1 LTKAR
6 SGKTAVVF
14 WLLAAT
20 LLAHRAGAAERASRV
35 ALVRT
40 PPGDVLLQEASTRLR
55 AELRDAG
62 FEVVDV
68 ESAPGDP
75 RSSVETAAEGDAG
88 FATVSIDRA
97 RTEAYADVWIS
108 DHLTGKTVVRR
119 VRVRGEKNTAA
130 VLAIRAIELLRASM
144 LESAVPPPD
153 RPVAAPRDVLDWVQ
167 PSIDAHAHPR
177 PTKSDFRRGAT
188 LGASVL
194 ALHGTSGLG
203 FAFGPALRLAHG
215 FGSPFLGRLT
225 VAVPLAGPSLSA
237 PGGTASVRQEFAAVD
252 VAWASGTD
260 PVAAVL
266 AIGGGVFHLHTEG
279 SAEPPNHSRS
289 DDVVSLSANFSA
301 GALVRLG
308 PRLAFSAE
316 ATAILLHPEPVVIV
330 AHRVVGA
337 AGAPSVGLSL
347 GIVLAL

>member
-1 LTKAR
+1 MV
-6 SGKTAVVF
+6 AVTC
-14 WLLAAT
+14 LAE
-20 LLAHRAGAAERASRV
+20 RAGATERASRV

-75 RSSVETAAEGDAG
+75 RDSVEGTSQGDGG

-130 VLAIRAIELLRASM
+130 VLAIRAIELLRASL
-144 LESAVPPPD
+144 LEAAVPPPD
-153 RPVAAPRDVLDWVQ
+153 RPVAAPRDVLAWVQ
-167 PSIDAHAHPR
+167 PSIDLHAKPHAI
-177 PTKSDFRRGAT
+177 KSDFRRGAT

-225 VAVPLAGPSLSA
+225 IAAPLAGPSLSE
-237 PGGTASVRQEFAAVD
+237 PGGSASVRQEFAAVD
-252 VAWASGTD
+252 VAWASATD
-260 PVAAVL
+260 PVAAVFG
-266 AIGGGVFHLHTEG
+266 IGGGVFHLHTEG
-279 SAEPPNHSRS
+279 SADAPYHSRS

-301 GALVRLG
+301 GTLVRLG

-316 ATAILLHPEPVVIV
+316 ATAILLHPEPVVII
-330 AHRVVGA
+330 AHRTAGA